1 MEIRQFVYFTEV
13 AKLQSFTKAAESLHV
28 SQPALSKM
36 VKNLEE
42 EMGVQLLDRKNLKL
56 TDAGKIVYDKARN
69 ILQQV
74 NDLSS
79 SLSDLTKLK
88 KGTLHIGIP
97 SIIGTLF
104 FPTIIAQFRRLY
116 PGITIKMSEHGARTV
131 EKRLEEDLIEL
142 GIAVLPVDEQSF
154 ETVPFI
160 EEDIMVIMRKNHP
173 LSHRQSLTL
182 KDVQKE
188 DFVFFQEDFTL
199 HGLLKKACRREG
211 FEASIVL
218 ESNQWDFVAEMVEA
232 DLGISFFPYSLS
244 KRLDPE
250 RISLVPLDNDLLK
263 WKLAVILKKNR
274 YISFA
279 AREFL
284 KLIIRESPHY
294 NK

>member
-13 AKLQSFTKAAESLHV
+13 AKLQSFTKAAEKLHI

-36 VKNLEE
+36 VKSLEQ
-42 EMGVQLLDRKNLKL
+42 EMGVQLLDRTNLKL
-56 TDAGKIVYDKARN
+56 TDAGEIVYEKARN

-74 NDLSS
+74 NDVTS

-88 KGTLHIGIP
+88 KGTLRIGIP
-97 SIIGTLF
+97 SIVGTLF
-104 FPTIIAQFRRLY
+104 FPPIIAQFRHQY
-116 PGITIKMSEHGARTV
+116 PGISIKIREYGAKRV
-131 EKRLEEDLIEL
+131 EKWLEEDLIEL

-154 ETVPFI
+154 NPVPFI
-160 EEDIMVIMRKNHP
+160 EEDMTVIMRKDHP
-173 LSHRQSLTL
+173 LSGRKSLTL
-182 KDVQKE
+182 TELRNE

-199 HGLLKKACRREG
+199 HGLLKTACRQEG
-211 FEASIVL
+211 FEPTIVL

-232 DLGISFFPYSLS
+232 GLGISLFPDSLS
-244 KRLDPE
+244 KRLDPDK
-250 RISLVPLDNDLLK
+250 ISLVPLENELLK

-284 KLIIRESPHY
+284 KLIIQEGTCH
-294 NK
+294 N